1 MKKEQGDK
9 LNPRYFVISG
19 CERTDKGIIIMDES
33 LRVCIK
39 NAFEA
44 RDKKKFVPVRDWV
57 RPKEEK

>member
-1 MKKEQGDK
+1 MKEGDK
-9 LNPRYFVISG
+9 LNPKYFVISG

-57 RPKEEK
+57 RKEEGK